1 MTLKYGIKKIV
12 FAFVMIT
19 VLMLSICTSAFA
31 AEAVYDEAGLFSD
44 ADIVEIK
51 NDSQSLAQLTGWDV
65 YVVTTGDAQGKTV
78 EAYADD
84 YYDNLGGAE
93 NGILYLV
100 DMDNGELY
108 ISTSGEAMDYIT
120 YDRIQLIFDDVMDY
134 AYDGNFGECVTQQ
147 IGLTE
152 SYYNMGTPEEN
163 SKADTM
169 MFFGFVGAVVGVAAA
184 LIGVFSVKKSYAFKK
199 AEDVYEYTSK
209 SDMKLS
215 VNSDRLVNSFVT
227 TRIRPRPKNN
237 GGGPSS
243 SGGSHV
249 HTSSSGRT
257 HGGGGRSFR

>member
-44 ADIVEIK
+44 ADMVEIK

-120 YDRIQLIFDDVMDY
+120 
-134 AYDGNFGECVTQQ
+134 
-147 IGLTE
+147 
-152 SYYNMGTPEEN
+152 
-163 SKADTM
+163 
-169 MFFGFVGAVVGVAAA
+169 
-184 LIGVFSVKKSYAFKK
+184 
-199 AEDVYEYTSK
+199 
-209 SDMKLS
+209 
-215 VNSDRLVNSFVT
+215 
-227 TRIRPRPKNN
+227 
-237 GGGPSS
+237 
-243 SGGSHV
+243 
-249 HTSSSGRT
+249 
-257 HGGGGRSFR
+257 